1 MQNYELTSIPLRTGE
16 TCKGI
21 HPGFEIQGRYQMCF
35 DGAVAASW
43 TLTFNIN
50 SITQEV
56 GIILLKI
63 MNIYLSLNAA
73 KPVNGN

>member
-1 MQNYELTSIPLRTGE
+1 
-16 TCKGI
+16 
-21 HPGFEIQGRYQMCF
+21 MCF

-63 MNIYLSLNAA
+63 MNIFVS
-73 KPVNGN
+73 KSINGN